1 MVSATVNSVTNA
13 YTYRGDG
20 LRNSRTVGMT
30 TTTFTWDIA
39 AGLPVVLDD
48 GNQYLY
54 GAGLS
59 AMKQSGDW
67 FYYLADGLGS
77 TMAVVD
83 STGTVENG
91 YTYDVYGEP
100 TVTGSLANEF
110 DFAGQQTDGSTGLQ
124 YLRARYYD
132 PATGTFLSRDPMAL
146 VPSWTGSPNGYAH
159 FNPAS
164 RSDPSGLDSPWPSG
178 WGIPHPCDIGA
189 VNRMVC
195 DRGAE
200 LAKNLADAVS
210 SLVDYINSSSFLA
223 MLELLGEKGKNLASA
238 IRRSGIEWLG
248 DPLNRIT
255 VALVASEI
263 AAKLACAG
271 ALASGGAL
279 IGACAS
285 AVAAYGSALKLRYD
299 ILRQRHSTGEITD
312 RQLACQA
319 ITDIVGAV
327 APVSTGPVTRAIMG
341 EMACRAT

>member
-1 MVSATVNSVTNA
+1 MRWHFGRPNGEGRKSL
-13 YTYRGDG
+13 RGAWLG
-20 LRNSRTVGMT
+20 SRRRNKDHGNPSREGR
-30 TTTFTWDIA
+30 
-39 AGLPVVLDD
+39 LC
-48 GNQYLY
+48 
-54 GAGLS
+54 GAGRS
-59 AMKQSGDW
+59 PMKQGGNW
-67 FYYLADGLGS
+67 YYYLADGLGS
-77 TMAVVD
+77 TMAVVN
-83 STGTVENG
+83 SSGAVQKS
-91 YTYDVYGEP
+91 YQYDVYGE
-100 TVTGSLANEF
+100 VTGGSGSQGNEF
-110 DFAGQQTDGSTGLQ
+110 DFAGRQTDATGLQ

-132 PATGTFLSRDPMAL
+132 PETGVFLSRDPLAL
-146 VPSWTGSPNGYAH
+146 VPSWTGSANGYAY

-271 ALASGGAL
+271 ALASGRGL